1 MLLTIST
8 THQPATDL
16 GYLLAKN
23 PARVQTFDLN
33 FGKAHIFYPEAQ
45 ETLCTAALLLD
56 IDPVGLVRK
65 REGFALSQYV
75 NDRPYVASSFLSVA
89 MGQVLRTALSGRSR
103 ERPELAQT
111 PLTLEIFLSCVP
123 CKSGAETLHRLFTP
137 LGFEIETRRLPLDE
151 KFPEW
156 GESFYYEV
164 RLKTTARLGEALTQL
179 YVLLPV
185 LDGDKHYWIGEDE
198 VEKLLRAGGDWL
210 SKHPEKE
217 WIVNRYLR
225 RRRELTR
232 AALERLMEEGEG
244 RDEERPEN
252 DKGEETVEEKIKLHD
267 LRLDAVRD
275 VLKEQG
281 ARRILDLGC
290 GEGRLLKR
298 LINDSSFTQI
308 TGMDVSVR
316 CLEIAARR
324 LHLETLSETQRS
336 KIQLLHGSLIY
347 RDARL
352 EDYDAAAIVEVIEH
366 LDEARLAAFERVL
379 WEFARPQLV
388 VLTTPNREYNVQW
401 PSLPAGKF
409 RHADHRFEW
418 TRSEFQK
425 WAERVAQKFGY
436 NVAFR
441 PLGPEVEGIGAPS
454 QMAIFNREATKKI

>member
-23 PARVQTFDLN
+23 PARVQAFDLN
-33 FGKAHIFYPEAQ
+33 FGKAHIFYPEADA
-45 ETLCTAALLLD
+45 ELCTAALLLD

-111 PLTLEIFLSCVP
+111 PLPLEIFLSCVP
-123 CKSGAETLHRLFTP
+123 CKSGAEMLTRLFAP

-244 RDEERPEN
+244 GDEEQPEN
-252 DKGEETVEEKIKLHD
+252 DKAEETVEEKINLHD

-298 LINDSSFTQI
+298 LISDSFFTQI

-336 KIQLLHGSLIY
+336 KIELLHGSLIY
-347 RDARL
+347 RDTRL
-352 EDYDAAAIVEVIEH
+352 EGYDAAAVVEVVEH

-425 WAERVAQKFGY
+425 WAERVAQEFGY

-441 PLGPEVEGIGAPS
+441 PLGPEVENIGAPS

>member
-23 PARVQTFDLN
+23 PSRVQSFDLN
-33 FGKAHIFYPEAQ
+33 FGKAHVFYPEAS
-45 ETLCTAALLLD
+45 EELCTFALLLD
-56 IDPVGLVRK
+56 VDPVGLVRK
-65 REGFALSQYV
+65 RDGGFALEQYV

-103 ERPELAQT
+103 ERPELAEMSL
-111 PLTLEIFLSCVP
+111 PLELFLSCVP
-123 CKSGAETLHRLFTP
+123 CKSGEDTLRRLFEP
-137 LGFEIETRRLPLDE
+137 LGFQVEARRLPLDE
-151 KFPEW
+151 KFPDW

-164 RLKTTARLGEALTQL
+164 RLKTTARLGDALTQL

-185 LDGDKHYWIGEDE
+185 LDGDKHYWIGDDE
-198 VEKLLRAGGDWL
+198 VEKLLRAGGEWL
-210 SKHPEKE
+210 AHHPEKE

-232 AALERLMEEGEG
+232 VALARLMEE
-244 RDEERPEN
+244 EEPSQS
-252 DKGEETVEEKIKLHD
+252 DAKEEQVEEKINLHE
-267 LRLDAVRD
+267 LRLDAVRE

-281 ARRILDLGC
+281 ARRVLDLGC

-298 LINDSSFTQI
+298 LINDSFFTHI
-308 TGMDVSVR
+308 TGMDVSIR
-316 CLEIAARR
+316 ALEIAARR

-352 EDYDAAAIVEVIEH
+352 EDYDAAAVVEVVEH
-366 LDEARLAAFERVL
+366 LDTARLAAFERVL
-379 WEFARPQLV
+379 WEFARPRCV

-401 PSLPAGKF
+401 PSLAAGQF
-409 RHADHRFEW
+409 RHKDHRFEW
-418 TRSEFQK
+418 TRPEFEA
-425 WAERVAQKFGY
+425 WAQ
-436 NVAFR
+436 NVASRYGYDVQFK
-441 PLGPEVEGIGAPS
+441 PLGPVVESIGSPS
-454 QMAIFNREATKKI
+454 QMAIFVRGEAKKI